1 MMLWY
6 NRRDAPM
13 GVQSPQMRDGANP
26 ARKTKIGSV
35 VAALLLAA
43 LSLGTFAM
51 LQGLGPESALR
62 RFHQHAAN
70 GEFEQ
75 AYGLTIGSSAQQ
87 VAYVAESIN
96 RYAQARVQFQISEK
110 TPTRSGMIVRVDY
123 TFPNGLIVPA
133 YWVLEHNGKGGAWR
147 VNVARTLEMRMR

>member
-1 MMLWY
+1 MT
-6 NRRDAPM
+6 
-13 GVQSPQMRDGANP
+13 DGANP
-26 ARKTKIGSV
+26 ARRTKIGSV

-51 LQGLGPESALR
+51 LQGMGPESALR

-70 GEFEQ
+70 GQFDQ
-75 AYGLTIGSSAQQ
+75 AYGLTTGSSAEQ
-87 VAYVAESIN
+87 VALVAESIG
-96 RYAQARVQFQISEK
+96 RYARARVQFQVSEK
-110 TPTRSGMIVRVDY
+110 VPTRNGMIVRVDY

-133 YWVLEHNGKGGAWR
+133 YWVLENVGKSAAWR